1 MATISRTRKVHNL
14 TTIPISEASIA
25 GDPAEAKL
33 ARKIVRRLLDSPR
46 PPKDEFGI
54 APFRELWV
62 LIHPEGSE
70 APPIQ
75 DEEPDSG
82 YFQQWI
88 NAFSIMSPSPE
99 FLTGYQKDLQNHLR
113 YLYTADEY
121 IEQKTHIL
129 YRIVA
134 S

>member
-1 MATISRTRKVHNL
+1 MTTIPRTRKVHNL
-14 TTIPISEASIA
+14 TTITVSEASIS

-33 ARKIVRRLLDSPR
+33 ARKIITRLLDSPQ

-70 APPIQ
+70 APAIQ
-75 DEEPDSG
+75 DEEPDTH
-82 YFQQWI
+82 YFHSWI
-88 NAFSIMSPSPE
+88 NAFSAMSPSAD
-99 FLTGYQKDLQNHLR
+99 FLAGYQKDLQDHLR
-113 YLYTADEY
+113 YLYKGDEL
-121 IEQKTHIL
+121 IDQKSHIL

>member
-1 MATISRTRKVHNL
+1 MATITRKVHNL
-14 TTIPISEASIA
+14 QTIPVSEASII
-25 GDPAEAKL
+25 GDPATNTEL
-33 ARKIVRRLLDSPR
+33 ARKIIRALLDNPQ

-70 APPIQ
+70 APTIA
-75 DEEPDSG
+75 DELTDDH
-82 YFQQWI
+82 YFQSWI
-88 NAFSIMSPSPE
+88 NAFSTIHPRDD
-99 FLTGYQKDLQNHLR
+99 FLAGYQKELQDHLA
-113 YLYTADEY
+113 YLYKSDEY
-121 IEQKTHIL
+121 IDQKDHIL

>member
-1 MATISRTRKVHNL
+1 MATIPRKVHNL
-14 TTIPISEASIA
+14 LTIPISEASIA
-25 GDPAEAKL
+25 GDPATNTAL
-33 ARKIVRRLLDSPR
+33 AQKIITALLDSPR

-62 LIHPEGSE
+62 LIHPEGTE
-70 APPIQ
+70 APTIA
-75 DEEPDSG
+75 DELTDDH
-82 YFQQWI
+82 YFHAWI
-88 NAFSIMSPSPE
+88 NAFSIMSPNPE